1 MKQQNPEL
9 HFMYILGIGITFIL
23 SMSVYYMFDNAR
35 IKDEQIASIMKY
47 AVDKGVDPMA
57 VRCAYDD
64 RSTPDTLCVIYT
76 GQHRASK
83 DDISVP
89 IIKK

>member
-1 MKQQNPEL
+1 
-9 HFMYILGIGITFIL
+9 MYILGACVTFLLSIGI
-23 SMSVYYMFDNAR
+23 YYTFDNAR
-35 IKDEQIASIMKY
+35 LKDEQVASIMKY

-64 RSTPDTLCVIYT
+64 RATPDTLCVIYT
-76 GQHRASK
+76 GQHRTSK